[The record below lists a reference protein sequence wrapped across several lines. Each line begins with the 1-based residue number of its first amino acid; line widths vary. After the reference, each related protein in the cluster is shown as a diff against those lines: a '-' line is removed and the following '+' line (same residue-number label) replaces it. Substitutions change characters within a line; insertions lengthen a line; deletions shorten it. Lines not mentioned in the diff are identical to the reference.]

1 MRETFNRL
9 GYLIREM
16 QNPTKEEMKRLL
28 KEISDEL
35 RGYNVPK
42 QAEGEKVIVFAFSGH
57 GDTVDRAEKLY
68 ANDGGIIDFMD
79 EIVFPLTRHAGV
91 KYVPKLFFIDACR
104 GGEILFTKKGGN
116 KNQVAKSSDE
126 VYFAKGVQHVQGN
139 YCVAYATIPHHVS
152 YASNRGSIWMPKLAR
167 ALREMNDSFQNV
179 AATVMKEV
187 QDSLKDNAQQCQI
200 VSHLNCGPLM
210 LRRVPTRN

>member
-1 MRETFNRL
+1 
-9 GYLIREM
+9 
-16 QNPTKEEMKRLL
+16 MKKLL
-28 KEISDEL
+28 NEISDEL
-35 RGYNVPK
+35 SGYNVP
-42 QAEGEKVIVFAFSGH
+42 QEAEGEKVIVFAFSGH

-116 KNQVAKSSDE
+116 KFPKNQAAKSADE
-126 VYFAKGVQHVQGN
+126 VYFAKGMQHVEGN
-139 YCVAYATIPHHVS
+139 YCIAYATIPHHVS
-152 YASNRGSIWMPKLAR
+152 YASNRSSVWMPKLAR
-167 ALREMNDSFQNV
+167 ALREMNDSFQDI

-187 QDSLKDNAQQCQI
+187 RDSLKDNPQQCDM
-200 VSHLNCGPLM
+200 VNRLNCGPLM
-210 LRRVPTRN
+210 LRKVPKHN